1 MRTYL
6 IASCTV
12 LLLAIVSCKTARTTL
27 PYGSGD
33 KYPEAEVFTLEGEFR
48 STKGVMTS
56 LSCYCYNS
64 GVIKQ
69 ADESTIDICFEE
81 NVEVPCTK
89 IRVTGRYIT
98 ESKQVDPN
106 NPCASG
112 SMQLFKVIS
121 YTCL

>member
-1 MRTYL
+1 MHKSL
-6 IASCTV
+6 F
-12 LLLAIVSCKTARTTL
+12 VSCIAVFILVLGSCRTAETIPSVQQNDEIL
-27 PYGSGD
+27 
-33 KYPEAEVFTLEGEFR
+33 EIITLEGEFR

-69 ADESTIDICFEE
+69 ADESTIDLCFEE
-81 NVEVPCTK
+81 NVEIPCTK
-89 IRVTGRYIT
+89 IRVTGIYIT
-98 ESKQVDPN
+98 ESKQVDEN

-112 SMQLFKVIS
+112 SMELFKVIS